1 MNKDNNIILE
11 VRNLDVKFFQ
21 DIGTVNAVN
30 GATFQLP
37 EGKSIGIVGE
47 SGCGKT
53 ITAYSTIGLLPP
65 GGKITNGE
73 ILYTQRDG
81 SVVDTAQLR
90 KDGKEIRSIRG
101 RDISMI
107 FQEPMTALSPVHTIY
122 NQLSEMIRLHLD
134 LNEKEIRER
143 SIELLQ
149 MVGIPAADKR
159 IDEYVFQLSGGMR
172 QRVMIAMA
180 LASYPRILIADE
192 PTTALDVT
200 IQAQVLK
207 VIKDLQEKLSLSLIL
222 ITHDLGVVAH
232 MVDYVYVMY
241 LGRMVESGPVDQ
253 LLVEPLHPYTKGLL
267 RSIPRVRGERQDRI
281 DSIPG
286 TVPDA
291 YFLPQGCPFHSRCNE
306 LVGEICKKEAPERVC
321 VGSEHYVSCHIYSG
335 SVNEGGALDG

>member
-107 FQEPMTALSPVHTIY
+107 FQEPMTALSPVHTI
-122 NQLSEMIRLHLD
+122 
-134 LNEKEIRER
+134 
-143 SIELLQ
+143 
-149 MVGIPAADKR
+149 
-159 IDEYVFQLSGGMR
+159 
-172 QRVMIAMA
+172 
-180 LASYPRILIADE
+180 
-192 PTTALDVT
+192 
-200 IQAQVLK
+200 
-207 VIKDLQEKLSLSLIL
+207 
-222 ITHDLGVVAH
+222 
-232 MVDYVYVMY
+232 
-241 LGRMVESGPVDQ
+241 
-253 LLVEPLHPYTKGLL
+253 
-267 RSIPRVRGERQDRI
+267 
-281 DSIPG
+281 
-286 TVPDA
+286 
-291 YFLPQGCPFHSRCNE
+291 
-306 LVGEICKKEAPERVC
+306 
-321 VGSEHYVSCHIYSG
+321 
-335 SVNEGGALDG
+335 

>member
-1 MNKDNNIILE
+1 
-11 VRNLDVKFFQ
+11 
-21 DIGTVNAVN
+21 
-30 GATFQLP
+30 
-37 EGKSIGIVGE
+37 
-47 SGCGKT
+47 
-53 ITAYSTIGLLPP
+53 
-65 GGKITNGE
+65 
-73 ILYTQRDG
+73 
-81 SVVDTAQLR
+81 
-90 KDGKEIRSIRG
+90 
-101 RDISMI
+101 
-107 FQEPMTALSPVHTIY
+107 
-122 NQLSEMIRLHLD
+122 
-134 LNEKEIRER
+134 
-143 SIELLQ
+143 
-149 MVGIPAADKR
+149 
-159 IDEYVFQLSGGMR
+159 
-172 QRVMIAMA
+172 
-180 LASYPRILIADE
+180 
-192 PTTALDVT
+192 VT

-335 SVNEGGALDG
+335 SVNEGGAIDG